1 MPIGEKV
8 CVANEQKES
17 RDAEIGFDN
26 FLFWVG
32 KGLTF
37 FFHKSSFQNAV
48 RKKTRARAFF
58 CRATP
63 HMEGGRRRLDGD
75 DDDDDEMC
83 DQKRSRVARW
93 ALEEVRR
100 RVRFALG
107 AFSSRQKH
115 FKKQLTPKT
124 HLSLSLSVLCLCS
137 FLFARSYQ
145 FFYPLF
151 ENEEEEVP
159 AKCPLRRSRDRYL
172 NLERM
177 KRKGYNKRKKE
188 EEWKEVGTGKVI

>member
-1 MPIGEKV
+1 MPLK
-8 CVANEQKES
+8 KKH
-17 RDAEIGFDN
+17 
-26 FLFWVG
+26 FL
-32 KGLTF
+32 
-37 FFHKSSFQNAV
+37 
-48 RKKTRARAFF
+48 RALFF

-63 HMEGGRRRLDGD
+63 HMEGGRRRLDGDDDD

-124 HLSLSLSVLCLCS
+124 HLSLSLSLSLSPSFVSVLFFS
-137 FLFARSYQ
+137 RARSYQ

-188 EEWKEVGTGKVI
+188 EEWKEVGTGKVMHEGVKEHTIFLMKHS

>member
-1 MPIGEKV
+1 MPLK
-8 CVANEQKES
+8 KKH
-17 RDAEIGFDN
+17 
-26 FLFWVG
+26 FL
-32 KGLTF
+32 
-37 FFHKSSFQNAV
+37 
-48 RKKTRARAFF
+48 RALFF

-63 HMEGGRRRLDGD
+63 HMEGGRRRLDGDDDD

-124 HLSLSLSVLCLCS
+124 HLSLSLSLSPSFVSVLFFS
-137 FLFARSYQ
+137 RARSYQ

-188 EEWKEVGTGKVI
+188 EEWKEVGTGKVMHEGVKEHTIFLMKHS

>member
-1 MPIGEKV
+1 MPLK
-8 CVANEQKES
+8 KKH
-17 RDAEIGFDN
+17 
-26 FLFWVG
+26 FL
-32 KGLTF
+32 
-37 FFHKSSFQNAV
+37 
-48 RKKTRARAFF
+48 RALFF

-63 HMEGGRRRLDGD
+63 HMEGGRRRLDGDDD

-124 HLSLSLSVLCLCS
+124 HLSLSLSLSPSFVSVLFFS
-137 FLFARSYQ
+137 RARSYQ

>member
-1 MPIGEKV
+1 M
-8 CVANEQKES
+8 
-17 RDAEIGFDN
+17 
-26 FLFWVG
+26 G

-37 FFHKSSFQNAV
+37 FFQNLPSKMPL
-48 RKKTRARAFF
+48 KKKHFLRALFF

-63 HMEGGRRRLDGD
+63 HMEGGRRRLDGDDD

-124 HLSLSLSVLCLCS
+124 HLSLSLSLSLSVLCLCS
-137 FLFARSYQ
+137 FLFSRAV
-145 FFYPLF
+145 
-151 ENEEEEVP
+151 VP
-159 AKCPLRRSRDRYL
+159 VFLPSVR
-172 NLERM
+172 ERGG
-177 KRKGYNKRKKE
+177 R
-188 EEWKEVGTGKVI
+188 GTGKMPAAEKQR

>member
-1 MPIGEKV
+1 
-8 CVANEQKES
+8 
-17 RDAEIGFDN
+17 
-26 FLFWVG
+26 
-32 KGLTF
+32 
-37 FFHKSSFQNAV
+37 
-48 RKKTRARAFF
+48 
-58 CRATP
+58 
-63 HMEGGRRRLDGD
+63 MEGGRRRLDGDD

-124 HLSLSLSVLCLCS
+124 HLSLSLSLRPLSLFFS
-137 FLFARSYQ
+137 FRARSYQ

-188 EEWKEVGTGKVI
+188 EEWKEVGTGKVNTRRCKRAHDFSNKAFVGVQIRSGHRRVPDCALFER

>member
-1 MPIGEKV
+1 M

-75 DDDDDEMC
+75 DDDDDDDDEMC

-100 RVRFALG
+100 RFRFALG
-107 AFSSRQKH
+107 AFSLRQKH

-124 HLSLSLSVLCLCS
+124 HLSLSLSLSVLCLCS
-137 FLFARSYQ
+137 FLFARGRTS
-145 FFYPLF
+145 FSTL
-151 ENEEEEVP
+151 
-159 AKCPLRRSRDRYL
+159 CSRTRRKRYRQ
-172 NLERM
+172 NARCGEAEI
-177 KRKGYNKRKKE
+177 G
-188 EEWKEVGTGKVI
+188 I